1 VSGKAPCVVVVGAG
15 IAGMAAALGLA
26 RQGMPVVLVDGA
38 TELGGACRGV
48 RVERPGFDPVSVD
61 VGVSD
66 FNRAT
71 FRRLA
76 MLMDELAL
84 PLTPVCQEASF
95 STPQGQWLWSSS
107 PSAIE
112 VAPGLDASFTAEIAR
127 FKVEAPAVT
136 DATLPAGAW
145 LRQRGFSAAFS
156 RLYFVPRAAGCFPS
170 PDADPGS
177 IPIRALARFWGR
189 HGLVGPGPADRVC
202 VAGGMH
208 RYLPAL
214 RARLLARGVQL
225 RLGEPVLRIERAPLR
240 VHTATGT
247 LDADRLVLAVPPGQA
262 LRLLAR
268 PTPAEVAMLS
278 ACRMQPGRVV
288 LHADARLMPSDPTR
302 WAAYNYRVAG
312 AEPLA
317 GPTITFYPQKLAR
330 LPGRLPPL
338 FVTLNPPFE
347 PRDVVAEHT
356 LAHPVFGRD
365 DAVAAAL
372 ARLQGT
378 AQTWYC
384 GAWTAE
390 PYLHEQ
396 GLASGLDVAG
406 LIEREALAP
415 ATDSWRTPSARC
427 GWTTCSC

>member
-1 VSGKAPCVVVVGAG
+1 MSRQAAHVVVVGAG

-26 RQGMPVVLVDGA
+26 RQGLPVVLVDGA
-38 TELGGACRGV
+38 TALGGACRGV

-76 MLMDELAL
+76 ALMGELAL

-112 VAPGLDASFTAEIAR
+112 LAPGLDASFTAEIAR
-127 FKVEAPAVT
+127 FKAEAPAVT
-136 DATLPAGAW
+136 DPALPAGEW
-145 LRQRGFSAAFS
+145 LQQRGFAAAFC
-156 RLYFVPRAAGCFPS
+156 RLYFAPRASGCFPS
-170 PDADPGS
+170 PDADPAS

-202 VAGGMH
+202 VKGGMH

-214 RARLLARGVQL
+214 RARLLALGVQL

-240 VHTATGT
+240 VHTAAGM
-247 LDADRLVLAVPPGQA
+247 LEADRLVLAVPPAQA
-262 LRLLAR
+262 LRVLAR
-268 PTPAEVAMLS
+268 PTPAERAVLS
-278 ACRMQPGRVV
+278 ACRTQPGRVV
-288 LHADARLMPSDPTR
+288 LHGDVRLMPSDPAR
-302 WAAYNYRVAG
+302 WAAYNYVVPGAG
-312 AEPLA
+312 PGAGVTP

-330 LPGRLPPL
+330 LPGRLPRL
-338 FVTLNPPFE
+338 FVTLNPRLE
-347 PRDVVAEHT
+347 PRDVVTEHT

-365 DAVAAAL
+365 DAVAPAL
-372 ARLQGT
+372 ARLQG
-378 AQTWYC
+378 AARTWYC

-406 LIEREALAP
+406 HIAREAWALA
-415 ATDSWRTPSARC
+415 A
-427 GWTTCSC
+427 